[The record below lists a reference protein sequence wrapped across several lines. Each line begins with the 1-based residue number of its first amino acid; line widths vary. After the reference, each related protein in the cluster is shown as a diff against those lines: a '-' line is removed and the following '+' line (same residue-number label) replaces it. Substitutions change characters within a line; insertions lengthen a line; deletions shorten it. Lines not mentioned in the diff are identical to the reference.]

1 MSSRNPAER
10 KQLRRFLKCAAEQ
23 IVLAGT
29 QGKKREFMTLGR
41 KGQATQEDKNI
52 MKFYRVRKFEGPKP
66 R

>member
-29 QGKKREFMTLGR
+29 QGKKKRVYDLGK
-41 KGQATQEDKNI
+41 KGPGNS
-52 MKFYRVRKFEGPKP
+52 GG
-66 R
+66 